1 MYLSDLS
8 TDFVEFLEVER
19 GRSVKTAE
27 NYRLYLDRFVEFSDD
42 MKVGD
47 ITLETIRKYRLWL
60 NRYQDEQK
68 RTLSPRTQS
77 YHLIALRVFLKYLA
91 RREIKSLDAANV
103 DLPKVAKPQVSFLH
117 VDEVEQILAAIPP
130 DAKTA
135 ERDAALIA
143 LLFSAGLR
151 VSELVSLNRD
161 QINLDKREFIV
172 RGKGQKDRPV
182 YISNQA
188 AEAISL
194 YLAMRL
200 DSSPALFINQSANR
214 GTNDDGRLT
223 ARSVQRLVEKYA
235 KLAGITKHV
244 SPHTMRHSFAT
255 DLLMNGADIRSVQG
269 LLGHSDIST
278 TQVYTHLTDQH
289 LKEVHERFHSDDQ
302 SVSSGRTEYETEK
315 S

>member
-1 MYLSDLS
+1 MYVSDLT

-27 NYRLYLDRFVEFSDD
+27 NYSLYLDRFVEFSDNIE
-42 MKVGD
+42 VGK
-47 ITLETIRKYRLWL
+47 ITIETIRKYRLWL
-60 NRYQDEQK
+60 NRYEDDQK
-68 RTLSPRTQS
+68 RKLSPRTQS

-91 RREIKSLDAANV
+91 RREIKSLDAANI
-103 DLPKVAKPQVSFLH
+103 DLPKVVKPQVSFLH
-117 VDEVEQILAAIPP
+117 VDEVEQLLAAIPP
-130 DAKTA
+130 DSPTF
-135 ERDAALIA
+135 ERDTAIIS

-182 YISNQA
+182 FISNQA

-194 YLAMRL
+194 YLALRL
-200 DSSPALFINQSANR
+200 DGSSALFINQSKHQ
-214 GTNDDGRLT
+214 GDDEDQRLT
-223 ARSVQRLVEKYA
+223 ARSVQRLIEKTA
-235 KLAGITKHV
+235 KLAGLTKKV
-244 SPHTMRHSFAT
+244 TPHTMRHSFAT

-269 LLGHSDIST
+269 LLGHADIST

-289 LKEVHERFHSDDQ
+289 LKEVHERFHSDDP
-302 SVSSGRTEYETEK
+302 E
-315 S
+315 

>member
-1 MYLSDLS
+1 MYLSDL
-8 TDFVEFLEVER
+8 THDFVEFLEVER
-19 GRSVKTAE
+19 GRSQKTAE
-27 NYRLYLDRFVEFSDD
+27 NYTLYLARFVEFSNDI
-42 MKVGD
+42 KVGD
-47 ITLETIRKYRLWL
+47 ITIETVRKYRLWL
-60 NRYQDEQK
+60 NRYEDDQK
-68 RTLSPRTQS
+68 RKLSPRTQS

-91 RREIKSLDAANV
+91 RREIKSLDAANI

-117 VDEVEQILAAIPP
+117 VDEVEQLLAAIPP
-130 DAKTA
+130 DSKTA
-135 ERDAALIA
+135 ERDTAIIA

-161 QINLDKREFIV
+161 QINLEKREFIV

-182 YISNQA
+182 FISNQA
-188 AEAISL
+188 ADAISL

-200 DSSPALFINQSANR
+200 DDSPALFTNQSRNA
-214 GTNDDGRLT
+214 GDDEDQRLT

-235 KLAGITKHV
+235 KLAGITKKV

-269 LLGHSDIST
+269 LLGHADIST

-289 LKEVHERFHSDDQ
+289 LKEIHERFHSDEGDD
-302 SVSSGRTEYETEK
+302 SVS
-315 S
+315 

>member
-1 MYLSDLS
+1 MFTSDLV

-19 GRSVKTAE
+19 GRSKKTAE
-27 NYRLYLDRFVEFSDD
+27 NYRLYLDRFVEFTEDI
-42 MKVGD
+42 KVGD
-47 ITLETIRKYRLWL
+47 ITLETVRKYRLWL
-60 NRYQDEQK
+60 NRYVDDQK

-91 RREIKSLDAANV
+91 RREIKSLDAVHV
-103 DLPKVAKPQVSFLH
+103 DLPKVNKPQVSFLH

-130 DAKTA
+130 NSPTY
-135 ERDAALIA
+135 ERDAAMIS

-182 YISNQA
+182 FVSNQA
-188 AEAISL
+188 ADAISL

-200 DSSPALFINQSANR
+200 DDSPALFVNQSRNV
-214 GTNDDGRLT
+214 GEDDELRLT
-223 ARSVQRLVEKYA
+223 ARSVQRIVEKYA
-235 KLAGITKHV
+235 KLAGLTKHV

-255 DLLMNGADIRSVQG
+255 DLLINGADIRSVQG

-278 TQVYTHLTDQH
+278 TQVYTHLTDPH
-289 LKEVHERFHSDDQ
+289 LKEIHERFHSDND
-302 SVSSGRTEYETEK
+302 EK
-315 S
+315 PQTK